1 MQQHTLIEIVT
12 FADSLAL
19 RGSQGQ
25 WDMNRLLWWRSAK
38 AIFLRK
44 KMSPLPSPFSFSFL
58 SLTWAQSLEQQQP
71 SCDDEVT
78 VMRMMMTRC
87 LHHLRMMPTSKTDV
101 SIYLPCGTG
110 SALGSLPSDFLFGVQ
125 INPYLFKPLLVK
137 FSIFFFFLADR
148 IPGRNINKSNMCTVE
163 NLDNTEELK
172 GEGKPH
178 SVTTYQHIMS
188 GN

>member
-1 MQQHTLIEIVT
+1 MSEFGCLLIKLYLQNQQACVSFFASPSLECSMQQHTLIEIVT

-19 RGSQGQ
+19 RGSHGQ

-137 FSIFFFFLADR
+137 FSIFFFSR
-148 IPGRNINKSNMCTVE
+148 WSHCW
-163 NLDNTEELK
+163 
-172 GEGKPH
+172 
-178 SVTTYQHIMS
+178 
-188 GN
+188 